1 MDYIENKYKLP
12 ITRSLLGNYMELTIN
27 GIFKLLPTYE
37 GKSFQSK
44 EIVYSPEQAYMH
56 YQQHLEKVIVEVVGD
71 YYIYDNNEE
80 YLKLLAILEGLKEVY
95 IDEHDKVKSMVFECI
110 KICERIQ
117 EKLNKDIRGENLD
130 EGEKI

>member
-12 ITRSLLGNYMELTIN
+12 ITRRLLGNYMELVIN
-27 GIFKLLPTYE
+27 LIFKILPIYE
-37 GKSFQSK
+37 GLAKSK

-56 YQQHLEKVIVEVVGD
+56 YQKHLEKVIVEVVGD

-80 YLKLLAILEGLKEVY
+80 YLKLLAILEGLKEVC